1 MDTMNRQQL
10 SQLRG
15 QAAQLIRK
23 YRIPLLVFLL
33 GVALVLIPSRTKKEE
48 PQQTSAEAAETDFNL
63 SATQKQL
70 ETLLSAIDGAGRVR
84 LMLTLVWRTDRLS
97 DGQPYRDHLRQ
108 HDAGDTDGFPAAGR
122 SGKGAG
128 GAISRLSAVPRCA
141 CYLRRRR
148 ACKRPACSHTGCI
161 ESHRARKQ

>member
-1 MDTMNRQQL
+1 MNRQQL

-33 GVALVLIPSRTKKEE
+33 GVALVLIPSRTKKEADLGGGSGDGL
-48 PQQTSAEAAETDFNL
+48 QSLRDAEAAGNTFVRNRR
-63 SATQKQL
+63 
-70 ETLLSAIDGAGRVR
+70 GRTR
-84 LMLTLVWRTDRLS
+84 PADADALVWRTDRLS

>member
-1 MDTMNRQQL
+1 MNRQQL

-23 YRIPLLVFLL
+23 YRIPLIVFLL

-84 LMLTLVWRTDRLS
+84 LMLTLSSGERIVYQTDT
-97 DGQPYRDHLRQ
+97 PYRDHLRQ

-128 GAISRLSAVPRCA
+128 AAISRLSAVPRCA

-148 ACKRPACSHTGCI
+148 TCKRPACSHTGCI